1 MGRVDWR
8 SGRDPQR
15 RQGDEFHVTTARI
28 LGGGDLRPFP
38 FGACLSSEKI
48 STFLVILKPI
58 SRSKDVERKMANR
71 KTTQNETQVMTNK
84 FDETAKG
91 LAQSVTRRVALK
103 KCG

>member
-28 LGGGDLRPFP
+28 LGGGDLRPFL
-38 FGACLSSEKI
+38 FGSCLSSEKI

-58 SRSKDVERKMANR
+58 SGSKDVERKMANR
-71 KTTQNETQVMTNK
+71 KTTQNERKVMTNK
-84 FDETAKG
+84 FDE
-91 LAQSVTRRVALK
+91 LATSLDQSVTPRGALK
-103 KCG
+103 KFG